1 MSFTNDAEVEPAMI
15 QLMNDCWK
23 EDPELRPD
31 FKQVKSLIKQMTRGR
46 LVKKIFWL
54 WFFWSNVFFRSVNLM
69 DHVLKMM
76 EKYAGNLE
84 QTVADRTRQLTDEM
98 KKSDLLL
105 YRMLPKY
112 LLTNSTT
119 YSIPDM

>member
-1 MSFTNDAEVEPAMI
+1 MI

>member
-1 MSFTNDAEVEPAMI
+1 
-15 QLMNDCWK
+15 
-23 EDPELRPD
+23 
-31 FKQVKSLIKQMTRGR
+31 
-46 LVKKIFWL
+46 
-54 WFFWSNVFFRSVNLM
+54 M

-105 YRMLPKY
+105 YRMLPRWFSVRTTVGGNIQCNSFY
-112 LLTNSTT
+112 LFKNGGRSLESWST
-119 YSIPDM
+119 S

>member
-1 MSFTNDAEVEPAMI
+1 MAKAESPPFRPQIAKKDGETDPAVF
-15 QLMNDCWK
+15 QLLQDCWK

-31 FKQVKSLIKQMTRGR
+31 FKHVKSAVRQMGRG
-46 LVKKIFWL
+46 KT
-54 WFFWSNVFFRSVNLM
+54 VNLM

-105 YRMLPKY
+105 YRMLPK
-112 LLTNSTT
+112 
-119 YSIPDM
+119 